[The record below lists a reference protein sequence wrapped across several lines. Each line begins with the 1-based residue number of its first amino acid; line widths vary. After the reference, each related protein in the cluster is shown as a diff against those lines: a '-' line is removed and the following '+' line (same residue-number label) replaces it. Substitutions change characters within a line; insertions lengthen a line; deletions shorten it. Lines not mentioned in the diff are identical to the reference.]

1 MQPRARS
8 ERAPWRPAGDRS
20 SIAKGD
26 SVRNPYVTGP
36 FVTGRKFYG
45 RKELIDYLLQ
55 GENPACWVI
64 GNRRI
69 GKTSL
74 LRQLELLALGE
85 PALIPLFWD
94 MQGSDSYQRLGQY
107 LADAV
112 SEHAERLQTLAVPA
126 ASLSQEDPAAL
137 LADLR
142 RAAARAG
149 REILLLCDEPEAVIK
164 IARAEPEAMQR
175 LHREM
180 TAGAG
185 LRVVGAS
192 TQSIYELHD
201 VCRNW
206 PTSPFL
212 AGFDMSRMLSGLN
225 AQSAQQLITQEQ
237 NAKPLQVAPD
247 VIEDISDCTN
257 NHPYLIQQLCSRLF
271 NKDGF
276 LRPITNDDLEVDP
289 VLRGFFSMDYHA
301 LTRPERQ
308 ILRVAQR
315 SGPTAEPALVQASG
329 CEPAEARRR
338 IHNLERLGYLRRVYE
353 RYTIGNQYLANWLNE
368 EPVSEDEAPTPVSD
382 AALQIALVNRQAQEA
397 GFLRVQLNAQRAR
410 LVELEAV
417 RARDLLDV
425 SPKVLAEI
433 EELQAQISHLRE
445 LLDEIGT

>member
-1 MQPRARS
+1 MPRSARTERAR
-8 ERAPWRPAGDRS
+8 WRPAGDRS
-20 SIAKGD
+20 PIEKGN

-74 LRQLELLALGE
+74 LRQLEQLALSE
-85 PALIPLFWD
+85 PALMPLFWD

-112 SEHAERLQTLAVPA
+112 SEHGERLQSLAVPA
-126 ASLSQEDPAAL
+126 ASLSQEDPAEL

-164 IARAEPEAMQR
+164 IASAEPQAMQR
-175 LHREM
+175 LHREL
-180 TAGAG
+180 TAGTG
-185 LRVVGAS
+185 LRVVVAS
-192 TQSIYELHD
+192 TQGIYELHD
-201 VCRNW
+201 VCRDW

-212 AGFDMSRMLSGLN
+212 AGFDVSRTLSGLS
-225 AQSAQQLITQEQ
+225 AQSAQALITQEQ
-237 NAKPLQVAPD
+237 STKPLQVAPD
-247 VIEDISDCTN
+247 VIEAISDCTN

-271 NKDGF
+271 NKDGW
-276 LRPITNDDLEVDP
+276 LRPITEDDLEVDP
-289 VLRGFFSMDYHA
+289 VLRGFFSMDYHS
-301 LTRPERQ
+301 LTGPERQ

-315 SGPTAEPALVQASG
+315 SGAIAEPALVQASG
-329 CEPAEARRR
+329 CDPAEARRR
-338 IHNLERLGYLRRVYE
+338 IHNLERLGYLRRVYG
-353 RYTIGNQYLANWLNE
+353 RYAIGNQFLANWLEE
-368 EPVSEDEAPTPVSD
+368 EPASQDEAPALVSD
-382 AALQIALVNRQAQEA
+382 AALQIALVNRQAQEV
-397 GFLRVQLNAQRAR
+397 GFLRAQLNAQRAR

-425 SPKVLAEI
+425 SPKILAQI
-433 EELQAQISHLRE
+433 EELQTQISHLRQ
-445 LLDEIGT
+445 LLNEIVT